1 MSNYFMSPMEFQ
13 YENIPFITLDEG
25 VEKCVKDISDGDRGK
40 AIKIISSPTG
50 TGKSF
55 IQDTKLRDYISKY
68 HPQVD
73 IILRLSP
80 TRDVADDGVYSGLYG
95 KWRGYGCKTAS
106 DFRKDNGFLNV
117 IKQD

>member
-1 MSNYFMSPMEFQ
+1 MSNYFISPFMEFQ
-13 YENIPFITLDEG
+13 YENIPFTTLDKG
-25 VEKCVKDISDGDRGK
+25 VEKCVKEISDSDKGK

-80 TRDVADDGVYSGLYG
+80 TRDVADDGVCMVNGEVMVVKLLLILE
-95 KWRGYGCKTAS
+95 RIM
-106 DFRKDNGFLNV
+106 DFLMLSNK
-117 IKQD
+117 I